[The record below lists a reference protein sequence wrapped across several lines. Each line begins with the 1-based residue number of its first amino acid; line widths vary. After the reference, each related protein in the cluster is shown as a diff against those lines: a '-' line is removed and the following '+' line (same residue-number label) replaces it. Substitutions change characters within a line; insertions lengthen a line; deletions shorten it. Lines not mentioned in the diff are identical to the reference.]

1 MRLLLGHDLNPG
13 ELPPFYRRLRGT
25 SYLLLLARC
34 LPVKKQEADTMEESL
49 TESTVLVDIAPQPV
63 EAEKKSKKP
72 PSALAAVDSTI
83 LRLNK

>member
-1 MRLLLGHDLNPG
+1 
-13 ELPPFYRRLRGT
+13 
-25 SYLLLLARC
+25 
-34 LPVKKQEADTMEESL
+34 MEESL

-63 EAEKKSKKP
+63 VEAEKKSKKPP